1 MFSNFVNCDKIIHNQ
16 KKQIPST
23 LYPQMS
29 TKNITETSKFIHPEQ
44 SRSRNIP
51 ISLLLGLISLPII
64 FWYIATY
71 FVS

>member
-1 MFSNFVNCDKIIHNQ
+1 
-16 KKQIPST
+16 
-23 LYPQMS
+23 MS

-64 FWYIATY
+64 FWYILTY

>member
-1 MFSNFVNCDKIIHNQ
+1 
-16 KKQIPST
+16 
-23 LYPQMS
+23 MS
-29 TKNITETSKFIHPEQ
+29 IENITETSKFIHPEQ

-71 FVS
+71 FVSS